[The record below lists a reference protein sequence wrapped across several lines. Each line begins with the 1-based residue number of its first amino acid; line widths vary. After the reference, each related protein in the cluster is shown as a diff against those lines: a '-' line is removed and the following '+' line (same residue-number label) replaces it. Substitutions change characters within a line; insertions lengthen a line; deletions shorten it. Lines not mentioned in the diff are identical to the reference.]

1 MDTLSTELFD
11 EISKIPCINSHSHIS
26 PEIDRI
32 AEAPDALAFFKH
44 AYPRSDLV
52 SAGMSNDQMKA
63 ALEPGLP
70 LPERWKIFEPYFR
83 YTRLTGF
90 SQCIIEGFRDLLG
103 FPDLTAETVAPIS
116 DALCEHSKPG
126 FYHDVLQRRSNI
138 ALSVVN
144 MEDLIEVDRTLFL
157 PLPRLNR
164 FSMLHSAAQVQA
176 IEKDYDVAIT
186 NLAQHV
192 EVIQQVCRDWKR
204 ATVAGV
210 KMSQSYH
217 RRMDFTARQK
227 EDAAKVFDGLMCGEY
242 AGLDSEEG
250 TLLED
255 YLVFECCRAAS
266 DADLT
271 VQFHQGIRAGN
282 YGSMEGCTPAPLAEL
297 FQTFRDARFD
307 LSHAGYPYLREGAV
321 LGKAFSNVYLNMS
334 WIHIISPIGSRLD
347 LREWLQMVPYNKI
360 IAFGDD
366 LQHVEAVYGH
376 LKIARQNFAIVLAGM
391 IQERSVSES
400 VALDVAQ
407 AAFHDN
413 PAKVYGVSA

>member
-1 MDTLSTELFD
+1 MKSP
-11 EISKIPCINSHSHIS
+11 KIPCINSHSHIS

-70 LPERWKIFEPYFR
+70 LAERWEIFEPYFR

-90 SQCIIEGFRDLLG
+90 SQCIIEGFRDLFG
-103 FPDLTAETVAPIS
+103 FPDLTAETVEPIS
-116 DALCEHSKPG
+116 DALREHSKPG

-164 FSMLHSAAQVQA
+164 FSMLHSADQVQA
-176 IEKDYDVAIT
+176 IEKDYDVSIT

-192 EVIQQVCRDWKR
+192 EVIRQVCRDWKR

-217 RRMDFTARQK
+217 RRMDFTA
-227 EDAAKVFDGLMCGEY
+227 A
-242 AGLDSEEG
+242 SERG
-250 TLLED
+250 
-255 YLVFECCRAAS
+255 CRKS
-266 DADLT
+266 L
-271 VQFHQGIRAGN
+271 
-282 YGSMEGCTPAPLAEL
+282 
-297 FQTFRDARFD
+297 
-307 LSHAGYPYLREGAV
+307 
-321 LGKAFSNVYLNMS
+321 
-334 WIHIISPIGSRLD
+334 
-347 LREWLQMVPYNKI
+347 
-360 IAFGDD
+360 
-366 LQHVEAVYGH
+366 
-376 LKIARQNFAIVLAGM
+376 
-391 IQERSVSES
+391 
-400 VALDVAQ
+400 
-407 AAFHDN
+407 
-413 PAKVYGVSA
+413 